1 MEGWNGNLWRSR
13 RRRIVLWNRVVGAG
27 GTLGNISF
35 ITSAT
40 IDAASIVIPATA
52 KTGDFCVFYDAPAK
66 GTAVPT
72 PGVPIAS
79 VTPTGVTGWTALSLY
94 NSVPRNDIAIFAWGK
109 ILQSGDAGAS
119 VTGTNTATNA
129 GFRRKT
135 ILVFRRSTGFFTSFS
150 DALSVNNEGTSG
162 DPVAQTVTS
171 SSGPSPLI
179 VLSTARGTQA
189 VVSYTFTPT
198 QDGSISNGTTVV
210 SRYKIYNSSPSNVTI
225 DCGDV
230 GDSTMLQSFYV
241 RMS

>member
-1 MEGWNGNLWRSR
+1 M
-13 RRRIVLWNRVVGAG
+13 LWNRLIGAG

-35 ITSAT
+35 VTSAT
-40 IDAASIVIPATA
+40 IDAASIGIPATA
-52 KTGDFCVFYDAPAK
+52 QTGDFCVFYDAPAK
-66 GTAVPT
+66 LTS
-72 PGVPIAS
+72 GVPIAS

-119 VTGTNTATNA
+119 VTGTNTAATT
-129 GFRRKT
+129 GYRRKT
-135 ILVFRRSTGFFTSFS
+135 VLVFRRSTGFFTSFS
-150 DALSVNNEGTSG
+150 AALSVNNEGTSG
-162 DPVAQTVTS
+162 NPAAQTVTS
-171 SSGPSPLI
+171 GSGISPLL

-189 VVSYTFTPT
+189 IVSYTFTPT

-210 SRYKIYNSSPSNVTI
+210 SRYKIYNSSPSNVTV

-241 RMS
+241 QMS